1 MASYRTVTVIPR
13 MPGEIERLR
22 ELAYNLYFS
31 WDSSVVDLFKAINQ
45 ELWEQVYHNPVKF
58 LLRVSEA
65 DLQKAASSEQFLAQ
79 YRQVMN
85 SFDKYMQQPTWYDTF
100 IARCSCDGQETKK
113 EPGND
118 KSNTT
123 GRNFLIAYFSA
134 EFGLHES
141 YPTYSGGLGLLA
153 GDHCKAASDLGLP
166 FVGVGLLY
174 KHGYF
179 TQLINREGR
188 QEAHY
193 RYQNFNKLPITPALD
208 SSGKEVVISVEL
220 PGRQVMARVWHM
232 KVGRINIYF
241 LDADISAN
249 SQKDRELTGLLYG
262 GDSETR
268 IAQEILLGIGGV
280 RALRALGLA
289 PTVWHINEGHA
300 AFLLLERLRELVE
313 GQNLPFGVAR
323 EVLRADTLFTTHTPV
338 PAGHDIF
345 SQEMIDRYF
354 SNFYEKLGITRE
366 QFMQLALDQEHGG
379 FNMTLLALRQCGF
392 SNGVSRLHGAVS
404 RSMFHHLYR
413 DIPVEEVPIGHVTNG
428 IHTLTWLAPEIR
440 DLFDKYLGEMWERMI
455 AGSSDWEQVEDIPGR
470 ELWGIH
476 MDLKEKMVLL
486 ARRHIH
492 QQRVR
497 NHETLDRIKEVES
510 YLRPEVL
517 TIGFARRFATYK
529 RAGLLFRDKERLA
542 ALVNDPERPLQLIF
556 AGKAHPADKPGQELI
571 KLINDV
577 TEDDRFRGKVIF
589 LENYDINISRYLLQG
604 VDVWLNTP
612 RPPMEASGTSGMK
625 AALNGVLN
633 CSVPDGWWPE
643 AYNGENG
650 FTVGSDWE
658 FPDDDDR
665 DEHDFYALYAL
676 LEKVIIPVYYDQTA
690 GLPKKWV
697 NWMKKS
703 IKTIAPYFSTRRM
716 VLEYTNNYY
725 MRASE
730 RSQIFCAE
738 GYKVGSELY
747 ELKKFLRENWH
758 KVQISSV
765 ETSGDENMYPGEKLT
780 VRATVELGP
789 VSQTQVCVEI
799 VYGEATRRGVKMV
812 KTAPMYKEENTNGE
826 QQGRLVY
833 TGDISLPQGTYAYTV
848 RVRPY
853 SPHFAHY
860 FELPLVCWAASL

>member
-13 MPGEIERLR
+13 MPGEIKRLR

-31 WDSSVVDLFKAINQ
+31 WDNSVVDLFKAINQ

-65 DLQKAASSEQFLAQ
+65 DLQKAAVCEQFLTQ
-79 YRQVMN
+79 YQQVMN
-85 SFDKYMQQPTWYDTF
+85 SFDKYMQQPTWYDTL
-100 IARCSCDGQETKK
+100 IAQCSSAGQETVK

-118 KSNTT
+118 RSNIFD
-123 GRNFLIAYFSA
+123 RNCLIAYFSA

-208 SSGKEVVISVEL
+208 SSGKEVVVAVEL

-232 KVGRINIYF
+232 QVGRISIYF

-249 SQKDRELTGLLYG
+249 NQKDRELTGLLYG

-268 IAQEILLGIGGV
+268 IAQEILLGMGGV
-280 RALRALGLA
+280 RALRALGLV

-300 AFLLLERLRELVE
+300 AFLLVERLRELVE
-313 GQNLPFGVAR
+313 GQKLPIGVAR

-428 IHTLTWLAPEIR
+428 IHTMTWLAPEIR
-440 DLFDKYLGEMWERMI
+440 ELFDKYLGETWERLI
-455 AGSSDWEQVEDIPGR
+455 ADSSDWEQVEDIPGR

-486 ARRHIH
+486 ARRHIL

-542 ALVNDPERPLQLIF
+542 ALVNDPECPLQLIF

-571 KLINDV
+571 KIINDV

-625 AALNGVLN
+625 AAVNGVLN

-650 FTVGSDWE
+650 FAVGSDWE

-676 LEKVIIPVYYDQTA
+676 LEKVIIPAYYEQTA

-697 NWMKKS
+697 NWMKNS

-765 ETSGDENMYPGEKLT
+765 ETSGAENMYPGEKLT

-789 VSQTQVCVEI
+789 VPQTQVCVEI

-812 KTAPMYKEENTNGE
+812 KTAPMHKEENTNGE
-826 QQGRLVY
+826 QRRLVY

-853 SPHFAHY
+853 SPHFAHN